1 MGLNH
6 QGSGHFSAGMITRAR
21 QRIMLSL
28 PRFVTIKQ
36 EESMSAPTISDNKPV
51 KVALDK
57 DKKYYFCMCG
67 LSSKQPFCD
76 GSHKDSD
83 FTPMAFQ
90 CDESK
95 DYYLCQCKHSG
106 NKPYCDG
113 SHKQFSDD
121 QVGQSS
127 S

>member
-1 MGLNH
+1 
-6 QGSGHFSAGMITRAR
+6 
-21 QRIMLSL
+21 
-28 PRFVTIKQ
+28 
-36 EESMSAPTISDNKPV
+36 
-51 KVALDK
+51 
-57 DKKYYFCMCG
+57 MCG

-76 GSHKDSD
+76 GSHKGSD

-113 SHKQFSDD
+113 SHKQFDDD
-121 QVGQSS
+121 QVGKSS

>member
-1 MGLNH
+1 
-6 QGSGHFSAGMITRAR
+6 
-21 QRIMLSL
+21 
-28 PRFVTIKQ
+28 
-36 EESMSAPTISDNKPV
+36 MSEPTIADNKPV
-51 KVALDK
+51 KLGPGK

-67 LSSKQPFCD
+67 LSSNQPFCD
-76 GSHKDSD
+76 GSHKGSD

-113 SHKQFSDD
+113 SHKQFDDD

>member
-1 MGLNH
+1 
-6 QGSGHFSAGMITRAR
+6 
-21 QRIMLSL
+21 
-28 PRFVTIKQ
+28 
-36 EESMSAPTISDNKPV
+36 MSDPTIADNKPV
-51 KVALDK
+51 KLALVK

-76 GSHKDSD
+76 GSHKSSD

-90 CDESK
+90 CNESK
-95 DYYLCQCKHSG
+95 DYYLCQCKHSD

-113 SHKQFSDD
+113 SHKQFGDD